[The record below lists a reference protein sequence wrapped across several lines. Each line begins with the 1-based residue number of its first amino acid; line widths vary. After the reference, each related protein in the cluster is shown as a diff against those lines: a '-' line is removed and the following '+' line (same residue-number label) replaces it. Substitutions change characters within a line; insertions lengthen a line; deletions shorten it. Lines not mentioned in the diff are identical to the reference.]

1 MVLVVLFHLFR
12 VGGGTIK
19 PYPFKFQS
27 YFIYFSYIYTGET
40 GCGKT
45 TQIPQYINEFKPFL
59 KGMIACTQPR
69 RVAAITVAQR
79 VAQETKSELGQL
91 TGYCVRFEDVTSSNT
106 KIKYM
111 TDGMLLREAISD
123 PLLSR
128 YAYVILDEC
137 HERTIHTDV
146 LLGIVKLA
154 QQKRLATHSRFL
166 KKDNTQMSK
175 K

>member
-1 MVLVVLFHLFR
+1 M
-12 VGGGTIK
+12 K
-19 PYPFKFQS
+19 CQ
-27 YFIYFSYIYTGET
+27 
-40 GCGKT
+40 
-45 TQIPQYINEFKPFL
+45 
-59 KGMIACTQPR
+59 
-69 RVAAITVAQR
+69 
-79 VAQETKSELGQL
+79 LGQQ
-91 TGYCVRFEDVTSSNT
+91 TGYAVRFEDVTSSQT

-154 QQKRLATHSRFL
+154 QLKRLALTKNPHEKQQQQQQQQQHL
-166 KKDNTQMSK
+166 KPLKRRLRVAIAFVNTIQWRNCSLK
-175 K
+175 GTCVGT